1 MIIKP
6 YGLKN
11 LITKKNIYLFYGE
24 NFGHKDEIIKQHF
37 KKKLNNIFS
46 YTEKEILNN
55 IDNFYN
61 QLSSKSF
68 FENSKLF
75 LITDATDK
83 FLKEIELILDK
94 DYKDITIVLIS
105 EILEKK
111 SKLRKFFEKE
121 EKLVIIPF
129 YKDDSKTLSE
139 IAKIFFREKK
149 IPISQE
155 LVNLIVEKSSGD
167 RKNLKNELNKIES
180 FSITNKDLSY
190 QNLLKLINLSENY
203 SINELVNN
211 CLAKNKKNTVKIIN
225 ENIFSLEDCILITR
239 SLMASAKRLLQ
250 LIIKKEKNTNIDL
263 IISSHKPPIF
273 WKDKNII
280 KQQIQNWSV
289 VRVKELIL
297 EVNKKELLIKKNSQ
311 NALNIITDFIIE
323 KLSVIN
329 N

>member
-1 MIIKP
+1 M
-6 YGLKN
+6 
-11 LITKKNIYLFYGE
+11 
-24 NFGHKDEIIKQHF
+24 
-37 KKKLNNIFS
+37 
-46 YTEKEILNN
+46 
-55 IDNFYN
+55 
-61 QLSSKSF
+61 SSKSF

-323 KLSVIN
+323 KSSVIN